1 MLNNSQQAFTERFTF
16 FHGPGIQIL
25 AYLIPGING
34 SLEPGHRLI
43 NFVYY
48 TNFPTLHANTST
60 HPPSPSAPSEKRSNP
75 PNPNTVSFQD
85 IMIDREGIT
94 HRITLPPGTVA
105 PANWTR
111 EVEFA
116 AANLPPQFAEL
127 IARTDKPFVQA
138 VTDVNAPQ
146 PPDQNTNVFFAGK
159 VILIGDALA
168 GFRPHTVASTSQA
181 AYNSSLLAECFEAGW
196 TTPRPVAE
204 QGGVVGEKSDK
215 ETEEVDGKSDAEGPT
230 FYNTPN
236 GMGRTSKAQET
247 GQERF
252 VRESLQ
258 FARLVQRR
266 GVEMGNRSQFE
277 VLPLK
282 ELIRDRQVATT
293 KRPDEV
299 YPDWI
304 W

>member
-1 MLNNSQQAFTERFTF
+1 M
-16 FHGPGIQIL
+16 
-25 AYLIPGING
+25 NG
-34 SLEPGHRLI
+34 SLKPGRRLI

-60 HPPSPSAPSEKRSNP
+60 HPPSPNVLQEARSNP
-75 PNPNTVSFQD
+75 PNPNPVPFQD
-85 IMIDREGIT
+85 IMVDRDGAT
-94 HRITLPPGTVA
+94 HRITLAPGAVA
-105 PANWTR
+105 PDNWAR
-111 EVEFA
+111 EIEFA
-116 AANLPPQFAEL
+116 KANLPPQFAEL

-138 VTDVNAPQ
+138 VTDLDAPQ
-146 PPDQNTNVFFAGK
+146 APHHNSNVFFDGK

-181 AYNSSLLAECFEAGW
+181 AFHSSLLAECVQAGW

-204 QGGVVGEKSDK
+204 QGEIVGEKSDNK
-215 ETEEVDGKSDAEGPT
+215 TAETNGVPNGEGLT
-230 FYNTPN
+230 LYNTPN

-252 VRESLQ
+252 IRESLQ

-277 VLPLK
+277 VLPLR

-293 KRPDEV
+293 KRPDEA
-299 YPDWI
+299 YPDWV